1 MRQDPP
7 TSTDPDGAHQH
18 HGTFNRSSR
27 MNSDPDGTKHYY
39 EPATST
45 TTKQQQSLS
54 SSSNGA
60 AKQQQKPSI
69 LSPSS
74 LSKLLL
80 SKLLAK
86 YRLLTSQKTPT
97 QTTCN
102 KKSIKKFG
110 KTNKKNNNNSS
121 NKLQRKDLL
130 PYLFGISGFV
140 LLGLHIALHRV
151 ATNDHD
157 RRNLRATS
165 SNGDAPTNVQ
175 LSNLDQSNFVN
186 LESKADNSK
195 ALKLKELI
203 EEVNSKVVAPISL
216 EKGIYVQ
223 GAKFQPGDNV
233 EIFEGE
239 DTARPGK

>member
-1 MRQDPP
+1 M
-7 TSTDPDGAHQH
+7 
-18 HGTFNRSSR
+18 
-27 MNSDPDGTKHYY
+27 
-39 EPATST
+39 
-45 TTKQQQSLS
+45 
-54 SSSNGA
+54 
-60 AKQQQKPSI
+60 
-69 LSPSS
+69 
-74 LSKLLL
+74 
-80 SKLLAK
+80 
-86 YRLLTSQKTPT
+86 
-97 QTTCN
+97 
-102 KKSIKKFG
+102 
-110 KTNKKNNNNSS
+110 
-121 NKLQRKDLL
+121 L

-216 EKGIYVQ
+216 EKGVYVQ
-223 GAKFQPGDNV
+223 GARFQSGDNV